1 MRITSDVHLCQ
12 GYGNCI
18 AADPQHFDL
27 DEDGLV
33 VVLRDSITDDEKETA
48 AAAVRSCP
56 VAALGMVDDGA

>member
-1 MRITSDVHLCQ
+1 MRITSDVHACQ

-27 DEDGLV
+27 DDDGLV
-33 VVLRDSITDDEKETA
+33 VVLRETVTDDEKEST

-56 VAALGMVDDGA
+56 VAALELVDDA